1 MWCRR
6 PVARGSREKDC
17 CYSHVVCVYLTMW
30 SLLLHQMLLS
40 SFLFFTLRTFCVE
53 KNKKTTH
60 SLRCFCKRC
69 LPPEPSKTP
78 PPICCRFDFFSPLLP
93 LFPSRAFCLPDGRLR
108 DEGRQEINGCD
119 GVIKRKIAG
128 HHQSTSDAVMIIA
141 PLITGNWKSSC
152 QMRWWLP
159 LAERERERQGWLFP
173 SSACFASSELTKTNQ
188 GDGY

>member
-1 MWCRR
+1 MEETCGKRIAGKR
-6 PVARGSREKDC
+6 
-17 CYSHVVCVYLTMW
+17 
-30 SLLLHQMLLS
+30 LLLFPRSLCVFNNVIPS
-40 SFLFFTLRTFCVE
+40 SPSDASELFFIFYFKDILCG
-53 KNKKTTH
+53 KKKKTTH